1 MNKQVPSPEQLKRIK
16 DAIEIGEQRPENDA
30 ENERKR
36 VLKMDEIAERL
47 IKREPKIDSTSQSAL
62 KLRSQVEGT
71 AAPAIDFS
79 KMQFDRST
87 DEKVRAIGKF
97 YNAFK
102 SPVLVI
108 ASFFA
113 NLPAAGE
120 LQANLKAG
128 GLKIRA
134 GEYIIISST
143 AAFVAALAA
152 IVVAYVG
159 STAAGGTDTL
169 SAASLA
175 VFVGTLV
182 FVFAGVGAVVYPALR
197 ASSRSRTIDRE
208 LPFALRQL
216 ATQIRS
222 GVSFQ
227 RALLS
232 VAQANYGELSK
243 EVQITLN
250 DMERGRPADEAL
262 MDLHDRTRSH
272 GLRQAIMQII
282 RTLKTGGGLSEIIS
296 GIADDVSFETRMKVR
311 DFTEQLNLINV
322 VFIMIAVVAP
332 VVLTI
337 FVSVMQLPLLGGGGA
352 NDFAILAGFVGITGG
367 MLGIILF
374 IKKIEPI
381 SG

>member
-1 MNKQVPSPEQLKRIK
+1 MADREQLNRLKALI
-16 DAIEIGEQRPENDA
+16 DNGENPQDQA
-30 ENERKR
+30 ENEKKR
-36 VLKMDEIAERL
+36 IQKVNDIAERL
-47 IKREPKIDSTSQSAL
+47 LQRQDKNPAQKESQSTL
-62 KLRSQVEGT
+62 KLKSQLEGT

-87 DEKVRAIGKF
+87 DEKVRAIGRF
-97 YNAFK
+97 YNAFQT
-102 SPVLVI
+102 PVLII

-113 NLPAAGE
+113 NLPAASE

-128 GLKIRA
+128 GISIRA

-143 AAFVAALAA
+143 GAFIAALAA
-152 IVVAYVG
+152 IVFAYLG
-159 STAAGGTDTL
+159 TTAAGKTDSL
-169 SAASLA
+169 NAASVS

-182 FVFAGVGAVVYPALR
+182 FVLSGVAAIVYPAFKADNR
-197 ASSRSRTIDRE
+197 ARLVDRE

-227 RALLS
+227 RAMLS
-232 VAQANYGELSK
+232 VAQADYGELSK
-243 EVQITLN
+243 EIRITLN
-250 DMERGRPADEAL
+250 DMDRGRPADEAL
-262 MDLHDRTRSH
+262 LDLHDRTRSH

-282 RTLKTGGGLSEIIS
+282 RTLKSGGALADIIS
-296 GIADDVSFETRMKVR
+296 SIADDVSFETRMRVR

-322 VFIMIAVVAP
+322 VFIMVAVVAP

-337 FVSVMQLPLLGGGGA
+337 FVSVMQLPLLGSGTSPFSIA
-352 NDFAILAGFVGITGG
+352 AGFVAITFA
-367 MLGIILF
+367 MAGIILF

>member
-1 MNKQVPSPEQLKRIK
+1 MPSPEQLKRIK
-16 DAIEIGEQRPENDA
+16 DAIDSDERKPDNDA

-36 VLKMDEIAERL
+36 VEKMDELAERL
-47 IKREPKIDSTSQSAL
+47 TKREPKVDPSSPATL
-62 KLRSQVEGT
+62 KLKSQVEGT
-71 AAPAIDFS
+71 AAPSIDFS
-79 KMQFDRST
+79 QMQFDRST
-87 DEKVRAIGKF
+87 DEKVRAIGRF

-102 SPVLVI
+102 TPVLVI

-134 GEYIIISST
+134 GEYIIVSST

-152 IVVAYVG
+152 IVVAYAG
-159 STAAGGTDTL
+159 ATAAGGSDAL
-169 SAASLA
+169 AAASLA

-182 FVFAGVGAVVYPALR
+182 FIFAGVGAVVYPALR
-197 ASSRSRTIDRE
+197 ADSRARTIDRE

-232 VAQANYGELSK
+232 IAQANYGELSR
-243 EVQITLN
+243 EVRTTIS

-296 GIADDVSFETRMKVR
+296 SIADDVSFETRMKVR

-337 FVSVMQLPLLGGGGA
+337 FVSVMQLPLLGGAGA
-352 NDFAILAGFVGITGG
+352 NDFAIVGGFVGITGG

>member
-1 MNKQVPSPEQLKRIK
+1 MPDREQLKRIK
-16 DAIEIGEQRPENDA
+16 DIIDSGDGQQDSLAD
-30 ENERKR
+30 ERKR
-36 VLKMDEIAERL
+36 LQKMDEIAERL
-47 IKREPKIDSTSQSAL
+47 LKREEKVAPSTSPSAL
-62 KLRSQVEGT
+62 KLKSQVEGT

-87 DEKVRAIGKF
+87 DDKVRAIGRF
-97 YNAFK
+97 YNAFQA
-102 SPVLVI
+102 PVLVI

-120 LQANLKAG
+120 LQANLKAAG
-128 GLKIRA
+128 INIRA
-134 GEYIIISST
+134 GEYIIVSST
-143 AAFVAALAA
+143 AAFVAALGA
-152 IVVAYVG
+152 IVMAYLLA
-159 STAAGGTDTL
+159 SAAGGSDQL
-169 SAASLA
+169 STASLA
-175 VFVGTLV
+175 VFVGTMV
-182 FVFAGVGAVVYPALR
+182 FIFAGVGAVVYPALR
-197 ASSRSRTIDRE
+197 ADTRSRTIDRE

-216 ATQIRS
+216 ATQIKA

-232 VAQANYGELSK
+232 VAQADYGALSK
-243 EVQITLN
+243 EVKITLG
-250 DMERGRPADEAL
+250 DMERGRAADDAL

-282 RTLKTGGGLSEIIS
+282 RTLKSGGALSEIIS
-296 GIADDVSFETRMKVR
+296 SIADDVSFETRMRVR

-337 FVSVMQLPLLGGGGA
+337 FVSVMQLPLLGNGGA
-352 NDFAILAGFVGITGG
+352 SQAAIIGGFAAITIG
-367 MLGIILF
+367 MIGIILF

>member
-1 MNKQVPSPEQLKRIK
+1 MADREQLKRLKEI
-16 DAIEIGEQRPENDA
+16 IEKGSSPEEEA
-30 ENERKR
+30 ENEKKR
-36 VLKMDEIAERL
+36 IQKVNEIVERL
-47 IKREPKIDSTSQSAL
+47 IKRDQKIAQPTSPATL
-62 KLRSQVEGT
+62 KLKTQIEGT
-71 AAPAIDFS
+71 AAPAIDFG
-79 KMQFDRST
+79 KLRFDRST
-87 DEKVRAIGKF
+87 DDKVRAIGRF

-102 SPVLVI
+102 GPVLVI

-120 LQANLKAG
+120 LHSNLKAG
-128 GLKIRA
+128 SINVRA
-134 GEYIIISST
+134 DEYIIISST
-143 AAFVAALAA
+143 ASFVAALCA
-152 IVVAYVG
+152 IVLAYL
-159 STAAGGTDTL
+159 SATAAGEGNAL
-169 SAASLA
+169 NAASLS

-182 FVFAGVGAVVYPALR
+182 FFLCGVGAVVYPALR
-197 ASSRSRTIDRE
+197 ADSRATQVDRE

-227 RALLS
+227 RAFLS
-232 VAQANYGELSK
+232 VAQADYGVLSK
-243 EVQITLN
+243 EIRITLG

-282 RTLKTGGGLSEIIS
+282 RTLRTGGALADIIS
-296 GIADDVSFETRMKVR
+296 GIADDVSFETRMRVR

-322 VFIMIAVVAP
+322 IFIMIAVVAP

-337 FVSVMQLPLLGGGGA
+337 FVSVMQLPLLGSGVSQP
-352 NDFAILAGFVGITGG
+352 AITAGFIGIIVAMAGV
-367 MLGIILF
+367 ILF